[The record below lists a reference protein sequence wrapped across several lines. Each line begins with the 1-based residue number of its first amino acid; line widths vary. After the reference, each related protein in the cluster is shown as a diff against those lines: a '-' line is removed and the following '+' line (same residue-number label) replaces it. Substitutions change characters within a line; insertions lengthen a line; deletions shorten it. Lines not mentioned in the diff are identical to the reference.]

1 MDQLAFDFTPIPAVM
16 AAAVAVPTVRP
27 AATDRR
33 RLRGAMAYQ
42 AGASA
47 EMRISSDYERRGF
60 PVVQQRWRGKRGEID
75 LIAQDGDGLVFIE
88 VKQSK
93 TFDRAAARLTAA
105 QMRRIYASAEEY
117 LGRMPRGSLTEVR
130 FDVAL
135 VNGQGETRIIENAF
149 GLD

>member
-1 MDQLAFDFTPIPAVM
+1 MDQLAFDFTPIPAVT
-16 AAAVAVPTVRP
+16 AAAVAVPAVGP

-47 EMRISSDYERRGF
+47 EMLVSIDYERRGF
-60 PVVQQRWRGKRGEID
+60 PVVQHRWRGKGGEID

-88 VKQSK
+88 VKHSK